1 MARRAAAAASLQ
13 ARARGVAGRRRSAE
27 VRAARD
33 GPASPHARTQEY
45 YMQRAKEL
53 RALRAAN
60 EADAQGGGPGP
71 HDNSVTAIAAHE
83 DDDLS
88 IGSIDFE
95 SDNSLLGMDG

>member
-1 MARRAAAAASLQ
+1 M
-13 ARARGVAGRRRSAE
+13 GRRRSAE
-27 VRAARD
+27 MRAARD
-33 GPASPHARTQEY
+33 GPASPHARTEEY

-60 EADAQGGGPGP
+60 EADAQGGGGLGS
-71 HDNSVTAIAAHE
+71 HENSVTAIAARE

-95 SDNSLLGMDG
+95 SDTSLIGMDG